1 MLYISHQGLQDLIS
15 KNIVQFLTDVSAMHM
30 SKKTVSSVI
39 LRLNFMFYFL
49 VPVPSAPPQ
58 DVICTPVSAH
68 DLQVTW
74 NPPDRAHLHGIVQGY
89 KLFYEPVEERYGG

>member
-1 MLYISHQGLQDLIS
+1 MFSLPIS
-15 KNIVQFLTDVSAMHM
+15 N
-30 SKKTVSSVI
+30 
-39 LRLNFMFYFL
+39 LNFTITYVMFL

-74 NPPDRAHLHGIVQGY
+74 NPPDQAHIHGIVQGY

>member
-1 MLYISHQGLQDLIS
+1 
-15 KNIVQFLTDVSAMHM
+15 
-30 SKKTVSSVI
+30 
-39 LRLNFMFYFL
+39 
-49 VPVPSAPPQ
+49 VPSAPPQ

-74 NPPDRAHLHGIVQGY
+74 NPPDHAHVHGIVQGY

>member
-1 MLYISHQGLQDLIS
+1 M
-15 KNIVQFLTDVSAMHM
+15 
-30 SKKTVSSVI
+30 
-39 LRLNFMFYFL
+39 
-49 VPVPSAPPQ
+49 PSAPPK

-74 NPPDRAHLHGIVQGY
+74 NPPDQAHIHGIVQGY

>member
-1 MLYISHQGLQDLIS
+1 MYKSSLRHIHGPVL
-15 KNIVQFLTDVSAMHM
+15 LTLKVE
-30 SKKTVSSVI
+30 VSS
-39 LRLNFMFYFL
+39 LRPNISSFL
-49 VPVPSAPPQ
+49 VPVPSAPPK

-74 NPPDRAHLHGIVQGY
+74 NPPDQAYIHGIVQGY